1 MAANGL
7 QGSPTSSAQAL
18 AARAALASGQDED
31 ASRADQLILDH
42 RGIGGID
49 AAALVRD
56 MVAAPGYPGHRKV
69 KPLIAEIEQHLD
81 KREAHRFEEALDDA
95 GVTDSAFE
103 DAAEKTGRGV
113 FGFFRGLFHAVEKID
128 DTIRKTFDKVEQWAH
143 ATASDPQAGLL
154 SRLVA
159 RTVEAPVALAGTA
172 YKTVSAPVMS
182 AVHTVEDVAAAGK
195 VIYRFVS
202 DEPYRDTVTSF
213 ARLRMTEELTL
224 PGKLFDQVTEQA
236 LDKLGQWETGL
247 LQAKL
252 AGTEGDY
259 LAQVTNERGISLFT
273 GIWPVAQAEALDR
286 LASVLKSVSLDDI
299 EGLKNVVGH
308 ASAAIG
314 RDDDTSALGLKTL
327 GHLVDEYRHEGTLDT
342 LVDTARVTGSLE
354 TLMRS
359 GQLSPGELT
368 DLARHDPTLFL
379 PDPQTLAGMS
389 TEQRARYG
397 SVELDTALQ
406 ASLGQLDPSNLTAHQ
421 AADAIEALVGRN
433 LAQAGY
439 SDIAALT
446 GKDGSPLQMAA
457 RNAQGQIEF
466 FDFDTNALAAAAK
479 RAPGQDLAQ
488 LVEQLQRDTGQ
499 FRDPL
504 APQLAHGAQAVPA
517 HAASDA
523 PPAIHIGGNT
533 DLSHGQAVG
542 TAKQET
548 PAANPLALPMSD
560 ERHADYPMY
569 RAAVTGLEAEVASR
583 HIQFTDHAELERAA
597 GQLVVEAKASGL
609 PTIARVAAIDGGKAI
624 FAMDRD
630 PSEPNAAAARRIYV
644 DRDLAIAHSVA
655 DSTQRASQL
664 DNDLAQALKTPDRDT
679 AIAAR

>member
-1 MAANGL
+1 MAANRM
-7 QGSPTSSAQAL
+7 QVPPNTSAQAL
-18 AARAALASGQDED
+18 AQRAAQATGANRD
-31 ASRADQLILDH
+31 AEQADRLILEH

-49 AAALVRD
+49 AAGLVRA

-69 KPLIAEIEQHLD
+69 KPLIEEIEQHLD

-103 DAAEKTGRGV
+103 DAAEKTGRGI

-128 DTIRKTFDKVEQWAH
+128 DTIRRTFDKVGQWAH
-143 ATASDPQAGLL
+143 TTANDPQAGPL

-159 RTVEAPVALAGTA
+159 RTVEAPVALVGTA
-172 YKTVSAPVMS
+172 YKTVSAPVMG

-236 LDKLGQWETGL
+236 LDKLGQWENGL

-259 LAQVTNERGISLFT
+259 LAQVTGERGISLFT
-273 GIWPVAQAEALDR
+273 GLWPVAEAEALDR

-299 EGLKNVVGH
+299 EGLRNVMGH

-314 RDDDTSALGLKTL
+314 RDDGTSALGLKTL

-379 PDPQTLAGMS
+379 PDAPNAANLSPEA
-389 TEQRARYG
+389 RARYG
-397 SVELDTALQ
+397 SVDLDTALQ
-406 ASLGQLDPSNLTAHQ
+406 ASLTQLDLGKLTAHQ
-421 AADAIEALVGRN
+421 AADATEAVVGRN
-433 LAQAGY
+433 LALAGY

-446 GKDGSPLQMAA
+446 GKGGEHLQMAA
-457 RNAQGQIEF
+457 RNAAGQIEF
-466 FDFDTNALAAAAK
+466 FDFDTKAIAAAA
-479 RAPGQDLAQ
+479 READGGGSTLAGIIGRAQ
-488 LVEQLQRDTGQ
+488 LDSGQ
-499 FRDPL
+499 FREALETRVAQTGTVQGGMDSPLPDPTAG
-504 APQLAHGAQAVPA
+504 APSKADS
-517 HAASDA
+517 AAGHD
-523 PPAIHIGGNT
+523 
-533 DLSHGQAVG
+533 
-542 TAKQET
+542 
-548 PAANPLALPMSD
+548 PLALPMSD
-560 ERHADYPMY
+560 QRHADYPMY
-569 RAAVTGLEAEVASR
+569 RAAVTGLEEEVKSR
-583 HIQFTDHAELERAA
+583 HIQFADHDQLERAA
-597 GQLVVEAKASGL
+597 GQLVVEAKAAGL
-609 PTIARVAAIDGGKAI
+609 PAIVRVAAIEGGKAI

-630 PSEPNAAAARRIYV
+630 PSDANAAAARRIYV
-644 DRDLAIAHSVA
+644 DREQAVSHSVA
-655 DSTQRASQL
+655 ESTQRAGQL
-664 DNDLAQALKTPDRDT
+664 DADLAQALATPT
-679 AIAAR
+679 PETTVAAR

>member
-7 QGSPTSSAQAL
+7 QGSPTTSAQAL
-18 AARAALASGQDED
+18 AQRAAQASGLGDDAARAD
-31 ASRADQLILDH
+31 RLILKH

-49 AAALVRD
+49 AVALVRD

-69 KPLIAEIEQHLD
+69 KPLIEQIEQRLD
-81 KREAHRFEEALDDA
+81 KRQAHRFEEALDDA

-103 DAAEKTGRGV
+103 DAAEKTGRGL

-128 DTIRKTFDKVEQWAH
+128 DTIRTTFDKIEKWAH
-143 ATASDPQAGLL
+143 ATANDPQAGIL

-182 AVHTVEDVAAAGK
+182 AVHTVEDVATAGK

-259 LAQVTNERGISLFT
+259 LAQVSGERGITLFT

-299 EGLKNVVGH
+299 QGLRNVMGH

-379 PDPQTLAGMS
+379 PDAQTLAGLS
-389 TEQRARYG
+389 AEARARYG
-397 SVELDTALQ
+397 SVDLDSALQ
-406 ASLGQLDPSNLTAHQ
+406 ASLGQLDLGKLTAHQ
-421 AADAIEALVGRN
+421 AADATEAVVGRN

-446 GKDGSPLQMAA
+446 GKDGEQLQMAA
-457 RNAQGQIEF
+457 RNAAGQIEF
-466 FDFDTNALAAAAK
+466 LDFDAKAIAATARQADGTGVTLAGIIG
-479 RAPGQDLAQ
+479 RVQ
-488 LVEQLQRDTGQ
+488 LDSGQ
-499 FRDPL
+499 FREALDTRT
-504 APQLAHGAQAVPA
+504 AQAAATPA
-517 HAASDA
+517 HAGDTL
-523 PPAIHIGGNT
+523 PDPA
-533 DLSHGQAVG
+533 
-542 TAKQET
+542 TAT
-548 PAANPLALPMSD
+548 APAAGTHDPLALPMSD

-569 RAAVTGLEAEVASR
+569 RAAVTGLEAEVKSR
-583 HIQFTDHAELERAA
+583 HIQFIDHAELERAA

-630 PSEPNAAAARRIYV
+630 PGDANAAAARRIYV
-644 DRDLAIAHSVA
+644 DREQAIGHSVA
-655 DSTQRASQL
+655 ESTQRVTQL
-664 DNDLAQALKTPDRDT
+664 DADLSQALKAPERDT

>member
-1 MAANGL
+1 MAAANGMQVSAL
-7 QGSPTSSAQAL
+7 TTAQAL
-18 AARAALASGQDED
+18 ARRAAQAAGD
-31 ASRADQLILDH
+31 AAGAEQADRLILEH

-49 AAALVRD
+49 AMALVRD
-56 MVAAPGYPGHRKV
+56 MVAVPGYPGHRKV
-69 KPLIAEIEQHLD
+69 KPLIEAIEQQLD
-81 KREAHRFEEALDDA
+81 KREAHRFERALDDA

-103 DAAEKTGRGV
+103 DATEKAGRGIS
-113 FGFFRGLFHAVEKID
+113 GFFRGLFHAVEKID
-128 DTIRKTFDKVEQWAH
+128 DTIRKTFDKVGQWAH
-143 ATASDPQAGLL
+143 ATASDPNAGLL
-154 SRLVA
+154 ARVLA
-159 RTVEAPVALAGTA
+159 RTVEAPVALASTA

-202 DEPYRDTVTSF
+202 DEPYRDTITTF

-236 LDKLGQWETGL
+236 LDKLGNWETGL

-259 LAQVTNERGISLFT
+259 LAQFAGERGISLFT
-273 GIWPVAQAEALDR
+273 GMWPVAQAEALDR
-286 LASVLKSVSLDDI
+286 LASVLKSVSLDEV
-299 EGLKNVVGH
+299 EGLKNVMGH

-342 LVDTARVTGSLE
+342 LVDTARVTGSLD

-379 PDPQTLAGMS
+379 PDAQTLAGLS
-389 TEQRARYG
+389 AEERARYG
-397 SVELDTALQ
+397 SVDLDTALQ
-406 ASLGQLDPSNLTAHQ
+406 ASLGQLDLSKLTAHQ
-421 AADAIEALVGRN
+421 AADATEALVGRN

-446 GKDGSPLQMAA
+446 GKDGEQLQMAA

-466 FDFDTNALAAAAK
+466 FDFDAKAIAAAA
-479 RAPGQDLAQ
+479 RQADGTGSTLAGIIGQVQ
-488 LVEQLQRDTGQ
+488 LDSGQ
-499 FRDPL
+499 FREALDTRAAEAGTARTSPD
-504 APQLAHGAQAVPA
+504 AVPTTA
-517 HAASDA
+517 TAEPSPKQVATDASQGA
-523 PPAIHIGGNT
+523 
-533 DLSHGQAVG
+533 
-542 TAKQET
+542 
-548 PAANPLALPMSD
+548 LALPMSD

-569 RAAVTGLEAEVASR
+569 RAAVTGLEDEVRSR
-583 HIQFTDHAELERAA
+583 HIQFADHAELERAA

-630 PSEPNAAAARRIYV
+630 PSDANAAAARRIYV
-644 DRDLAIAHSVA
+644 DREQAISHSVA
-655 DSTQRASQL
+655 DSSQRAGQL
-664 DNDLAQALKTPDRDT
+664 ETDLAQALGTPERDT